1 MWRVAGPCDSM
12 YVCSMRVSFIIS
24 LLKSNL
30 KPSHESCAVPVR
42 ALPLVR
48 AFTPVPPGPAPAPA
62 WYLKMLKACTDSVKA
77 VPTAFHAALSGNV
90 LWHR

>member
-42 ALPLVR
+42 FTFSTRLYPCPPWPCPCACLV
-48 AFTPVPPGPAPAPA
+48 F
-62 WYLKMLKACTDSVKA
+62 K
-77 VPTAFHAALSGNV
+77 NV
-90 LWHR
+90 ESLH

>member
-30 KPSHESCAVPVR
+30 N
-42 ALPLVR
+42 
-48 AFTPVPPGPAPAPA
+48 
-62 WYLKMLKACTDSVKA
+62 KA
-77 VPTAFHAALSGNV
+77 VTRELCRSST
-90 LWHR
+90 LYL